1 MQNSMVMF
9 FAWNYPIWT
18 ILVQKIKIVNLSWNL
33 VLRLIWICR
42 IQRWCSFYLFCTWKV
57 KFVSL
62 SWNLGPLLI
71 RICRM
76 QWCYWLFCFGL
87 KTNLSGK
94 IVFLSWNLVLRLNRI
109 CIIQRRCLPFCFG
122 PGQRFWP
129 FWSKKSKLPV

>member
-9 FAWNYPIWT
+9 FDWNYPIWK

-94 IVFLSWNLVLRLNRI
+94 IVFLSWNLVIRLNRI

-122 PGQRFWP
+122 PGQPFWP
-129 FWSKKSKLPV
+129 FWSKNSKLPV